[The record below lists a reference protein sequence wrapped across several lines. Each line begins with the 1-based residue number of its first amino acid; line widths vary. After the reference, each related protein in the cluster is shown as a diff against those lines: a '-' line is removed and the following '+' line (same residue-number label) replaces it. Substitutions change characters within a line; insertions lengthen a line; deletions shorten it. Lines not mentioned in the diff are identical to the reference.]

1 MRQRWINRTI
11 CSVITVA
18 LVIVSTGPVL
28 ADTNSI
34 ARSALVPGT
43 GQAHQGHYT
52 KAAVFAGAAVV
63 TGVGLLLSQV
73 HYNQSVMRY
82 NDLRE
87 IYLGYPGMAQGGTSV
102 FYSDITQTYDDMQT
116 AWDTTEDRKVWR
128 NVFLGAFVV
137 TYALNIV
144 DVILNK
150 PETGERLDDE
160 ASIGFQ
166 MDGDNVRIYKTFD
179 F

>member
-1 MRQRWINRTI
+1 MRQRWIKRTI
-11 CSVITVA
+11 CSVVTAA
-18 LVIVSTGPVL
+18 LVIVSTAPVL
-28 ADTNSI
+28 ADTNST
-34 ARSALVPGT
+34 ARSVLVPGT
-43 GQAHQGHYT
+43 GQAHQGHYK
-52 KAAVFAGAAVV
+52 KAAVFAGAAVI

-87 IYLGYPGMAQGGTSV
+87 LYLGYPAQAQGGTTV
-102 FYSDITQTYDDMQT
+102 FYSDITQTYDEMQT
-116 AWDTTEDRKVWR
+116 AWDTSDDRKVWR
-128 NVFLGAFVV
+128 NVFLGAFVI

-144 DVILNK
+144 DVIMSK
-150 PETGERLDDE
+150 PDTGEKLDE

>member
-1 MRQRWINRTI
+1 MRQRWIKRTI
-11 CSVITVA
+11 CSVVTAA
-18 LVIVSTGPVL
+18 LVIISTAPVL
-28 ADTNSI
+28 ADTNST
-34 ARSALVPGT
+34 ARSVLVPGT

-52 KAAVFAGAAVV
+52 KAAVFAGAAVI

-87 IYLGYPGMAQGGTSV
+87 IYLEYPGLAQGGTTV

-116 AWDTTEDRKVWR
+116 AWDTSEDRKVWR
-128 NVFLGAFVV
+128 NVFLGAFVI

-150 PETGERLDDE
+150 PETGEKPDE

>member
-11 CSVITVA
+11 CSVVTVA

-28 ADTNSI
+28 ADTNSTV
-34 ARSALVPGT
+34 RSVLFPGT

-73 HYNQSVMRY
+73 HYNQSVVRY

-87 IYLGYPGMAQGGTSV
+87 IYLGYPALAQGGTTV
-102 FYSDITQTYDDMQT
+102 FYSDITGTYNEMQN
-116 AWDTTEDRKVWR
+116 AWDTSEDRKVWR
-128 NVFLGAFVV
+128 NVFLGAFVI
-137 TYALNIV
+137 TYTINIV

-150 PETGERLDDE
+150 PETGERPDQ
-160 ASIGFQ
+160 ATIGLQ
-166 MDGDNVRIYKTFD
+166 VDRENVRIYKTFD

>member
-1 MRQRWINRTI
+1 MRWIKQSI
-11 CSVITVA
+11 CSVVTVA
-18 LVIVSTGPVL
+18 LVVVFAGPVL

-34 ARSALVPGT
+34 ARSVLVPGT

-82 NDLRE
+82 NDMRA
-87 IYLGYPGMAQGGTSV
+87 IYVGYPAQLEGGTIV
-102 FYSDITQTYDDMQT
+102 PYSEITETYTDMQD
-116 AWDTTEDRKVWR
+116 AWDTSEDRKTWR

-137 TYALNIV
+137 TYALNLV

-150 PETGERLDDE
+150 PETGERPEE
-160 ASIGFQ
+160 AAIGFQ
-166 MDGDNVRIYKTFD
+166 IDGENVRIYKTFD